1 MNHNGVSV
9 RKEELERRMMQYSG
23 GGGNIC
29 DTCGRGYRWSTGLS
43 RHKRLECGK
52 EAQFQCPH
60 CTYRAKQKVNLF
72 AHIRRKHPSDVST
85 NVSPKLQLISPIY
98 HLLNWQ
104 QYLNI
109 TQMYLCTSLINLG
122 IAYKFVYS
130 SVFWGHLTYKDYSG
144 LSFKGLGWKEKK
156 TCNSS
161 ILVIWIKM
169 KIVTRLLWDV

>member
-1 MNHNGVSV
+1 MNHNGVSA
-9 RKEELERRMMQYSG
+9 RKEELERRIMQYSG

-72 AHIRRKHPSDVST
+72 AHIRRKHPSDVPT
-85 NVSPKLQLISPIY
+85 KDTLKLRLIAPIC

-104 QYLNI
+104 NYLNI
-109 TQMYLCTSLINLG
+109 LKYLCISQEPL
-122 IAYKFVYS
+122 KFV
-130 SVFWGHLTYKDYSG
+130 HP
-144 LSFKGLGWKEKK
+144 
-156 TCNSS
+156 S
-161 ILVIWIKM
+161 ILK
-169 KIVTRLLWDV
+169 LLNV

>member
-1 MNHNGVSV
+1 
-9 RKEELERRMMQYSG
+9 MMQYSG

-72 AHIRRKHPSDVST
+72 AHIRRKHPSDVPT
-85 NVSPKLQLISPIY
+85 NVTPKLRLIAPIC

-104 QYLNI
+104 NYLNI
-109 TQMYLCTSLINLG
+109 LKYLCMSQEPLKICLSIYFEVTKWL
-122 IAYKFVYS
+122 YE
-130 SVFWGHLTYKDYSG
+130 DYSD
-144 LSFKGLGWKEKK
+144 LSFNSSGCKGNK
-156 TCNSS
+156 TCS
-161 ILVIWIKM
+161 LV
-169 KIVTRLLWDV
+169 LLELVQLYTVLLI

>member
-1 MNHNGVSV
+1 MNHNGVSA

-72 AHIRRKHPSDVST
+72 AHIRRKHPSVVPT
-85 NVSPKLQLISPIY
+85 NVTPKLRLIAPIC

-104 QYLNI
+104 NYLNI
-109 TQMYLCTSLINLG
+109 LKYLCMSQEPLKICLSIYFEVTKCMKI
-122 IAYKFVYS
+122 IQTY
-130 SVFWGHLTYKDYSG
+130 HLTVQDV
-144 LSFKGLGWKEKK
+144 KGIK
-156 TCNSS
+156 
-161 ILVIWIKM
+161 LV
-169 KIVTRLLWDV
+169 LLYC

>member
-1 MNHNGVSV
+1 
-9 RKEELERRMMQYSG
+9 MMQYSG

-72 AHIRRKHPSDVST
+72 AHIRRKHPSDVPT
-85 NVSPKLQLISPIY
+85 KDTPKLQLIAPIC

-104 QYLNI
+104 NYLEHTKIPTHLSGTTYICPSIYFEVTKCI
-109 TQMYLCTSLINLG
+109 TTIE
-122 IAYKFVYS
+122 AY
-130 SVFWGHLTYKDYSG
+130 HLTVQNV
-144 LSFKGLGWKEKK
+144 KG
-156 TCNSS
+156 
-161 ILVIWIKM
+161 I
-169 KIVTRLLWDV
+169 KIVRVVYFKFGTEWIVIPLLSEI